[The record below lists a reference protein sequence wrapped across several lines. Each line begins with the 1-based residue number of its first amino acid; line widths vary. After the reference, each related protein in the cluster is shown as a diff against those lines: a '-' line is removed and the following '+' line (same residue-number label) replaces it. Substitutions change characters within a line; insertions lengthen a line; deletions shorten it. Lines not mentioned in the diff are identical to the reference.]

1 MHRSPTFINQIIIAR
16 LSITII
22 IKNLFWNFSPILA
35 RVRFYPTPQECKFDM
50 LLHFLISIF
59 QNCFCLVFIVNKQQ
73 WERRSKY
80 LTFYFVNKSL
90 METHLLII
98 SAKQKTCYTYSYS
111 SNSVS
116 NLSGQFWKIFSE
128 ESFQQKQRTLA
139 AQLIYLQTSEL
150 VGILS
155 QVIIIVK
162 VFICL
167 KQLICKVQNTS
178 WCWRISFIA

>member
-1 MHRSPTFINQIIIAR
+1 LHRSPTFINQIIIAR

-22 IKNLFWNFSPILA
+22 IKNLFWNFSPFLHEFI
-35 RVRFYPTPQECKFDM
+35 FIQPPKKCKFEM

-80 LTFYFVNKSL
+80 LTFYFVNKSNAFDDYFS
-90 METHLLII
+90 ET
-98 SAKQKTCYTYSYS
+98 KTCYTYSYS

-116 NLSGQFWKIFSE
+116 NLSGRFWKIFSE
-128 ESFQQKQRTLA
+128 ESFQQKQRTSA

-178 WCWRISFIA
+178 WCLRISFTA